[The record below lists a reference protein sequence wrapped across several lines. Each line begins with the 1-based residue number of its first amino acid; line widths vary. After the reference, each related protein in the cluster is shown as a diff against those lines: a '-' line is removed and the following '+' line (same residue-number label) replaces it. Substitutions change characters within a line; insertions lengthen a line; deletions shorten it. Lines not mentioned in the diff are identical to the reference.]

1 VSVFVSFPIL
11 ASQHQIWAATRSSGH
26 HLGVALVLV
35 DPSGVLRTAWPL
47 RFCGLNLQSNGC
59 IELVG
64 IRHFYDFFM
73 CHGRD
78 IIYECLWGMVFH
90 PIIGILM
97 GMWIPMTMDW
107 PFYNVA
113 NYPSFD
119 HGPCMYRLITPQLM
133 LGWKVDE
140 TMDSYAFAYPLLA
153 SKLVNNQTRCGRH
166 LSMNLNLGIDWH
178 NIDVMWWCLIGIGS
192 PKTILRFNNQL
203 QDGIEKK
210 LWVYGNRYHWPKPEN
225 HSTNKTNT
233 NCRIA
238 GSVASNHDWLAIAVF
253 TSKNDPIIRNLM
265 ALQGS

>member
-1 VSVFVSFPIL
+1 MYCSVRL
-11 ASQHQIWAATRSSGH
+11 YHTKQETT
-26 HLGVALVLV
+26 ALPQPACDCACAGGSKWCPEDCLTPEVL
-35 DPSGVLRTAWPL
+35 W
-47 RFCGLNLQSNGC
+47 LQSAIQWMYRAGWHKTF
-59 IELVG
+59 LW
-64 IRHFYDFFM
+64 FFFM

-97 GMWIPMTMDW
+97 GVWIPMTMDW

-119 HGPCMYRLITPQLM
+119 HGTCMYRLVTPQLM

-140 TMDSYAFAYPLLA
+140 TMDSYAFAYQLLA
-153 SKLVNNQTRCGRH
+153 SKLINNQTRCGRH
-166 LSMNLNLGIDWH
+166 LSMNLNLGIYWH

-203 QDGIEKK
+203 QDGIEKTMG
-210 LWVYGNRYHWPKPEN
+210 LWESLSLAKTGK
-225 HSTNKTNT
+225 SFNKQNQHQLSYSRF
-233 NCRIA
+233 C
-238 GSVASNHDWLAIAVF
+238 GLHDWLAIAVF

-265 ALQGS
+265 ALPHLHRQGS

>member
-1 VSVFVSFPIL
+1 MYCSVRL
-11 ASQHQIWAATRSSGH
+11 YHTKQETT
-26 HLGVALVLV
+26 ALPQPACDCACAGGSKWCPEDCLTPEVLWLK
-35 DPSGVLRTAWPL
+35 SAIQWMYRAGWYKTFLW
-47 RFCGLNLQSNGC
+47 
-59 IELVG
+59 
-64 IRHFYDFFM
+64 FFM

-253 TSKNDPIIRNLM
+253 TSKNDPIIRNPM